1 MNYTGLGRFN
11 RYKTDR
17 PLMDQEREDRLDR
30 GKRSGFEPQDA
41 LTTIRVNSTYLEM
54 VDRWYAQKGMAVWFG
69 LLIML
74 PFFWIVALTIFEIF
88 RKNEVGA
95 WLAGGVII
103 VLFSFIICIGLYG
116 FRLEAFR
123 WTHYPIRL
131 NRRTRQVHLF
141 RQDGTVL
148 TTPWDELFLCIGS
161 SKPPLA
167 GEEIDVRAHVLDV
180 DGETVRQTFTAGFVF
195 LGGTTAT
202 MQLWEFMRRYMEA
215 DDGVKDCHD
224 RLKYCM
230 PVHDRREG
238 MVFGL
243 VRTFASFGA
252 WPPLQLLFSPFF
264 ALTTIGRWI
273 AMFTSKVPQWPADVE
288 AACAIAADDPYRK
301 DWRDNV
307 RLGFWDLWWPLICFV
322 VGAVAVGW
330 GVMWLV
336 EKLAA

>member
-1 MNYTGLGRFN
+1 MHISDWSSDVCSSDLGMNYTGLGRFN

-54 VDRWYAQKGMAVWFG
+54 VDRWYAQKGIAVWLG
-69 LLIML
+69 LLGVI
-74 PFFWIVALTIFEIF
+74 PIAIWIGAMVVGIYH
-88 RKNEVGA
+88 RGEVGG
-95 WLAGGVII
+95 WIFLIFMLLLTVPLLLG
-103 VLFSFIICIGLYG
+103 FLYG

-131 NRRTRQVHLF
+131 NRKTRQVHLF

-215 DDGVKDCHD
+215 D
-224 RLKYCM
+224 
-230 PVHDRREG
+230 
-238 MVFGL
+238 
-243 VRTFASFGA
+243 
-252 WPPLQLLFSPFF
+252 
-264 ALTTIGRWI
+264 
-273 AMFTSKVPQWPADVE
+273 
-288 AACAIAADDPYRK
+288 
-301 DWRDNV
+301 
-307 RLGFWDLWWPLICFV
+307 
-322 VGAVAVGW
+322 
-330 GVMWLV
+330 
-336 EKLAA
+336 

>member
-54 VDRWYAQKGMAVWFG
+54 VDRWYAQKGIAVWLG
-69 LLIML
+69 LL
-74 PFFWIVALTIFEIF
+74 
-88 RKNEVGA
+88 
-95 WLAGGVII
+95 GVIPI
-103 VLFSFIICIGLYG
+103 AIWIMAMVAGIYRRGEIGGWIFMAFMLLLTVPLLLGFLYG

-131 NRRTRQVHLF
+131 NRKTRQVHVF

-148 TTPWDELFLCIGS
+148 TAPWDELFLCIGS

-167 GEEIDVRAHVLDV
+167 GEETDVRAHVLDE
-180 DGETVRQTFTAGFVF
+180 DGQTVRETHT
-195 LGGTTAT
+195 LGYAYLRGQAAT
-202 MQLWEFMRRYMEA
+202 GCQWEFMRRYMEEP
-215 DDGVKDCHD
+215 DFVGVAHEHVE
-224 RLKYCM
+224 LAN

-238 MVFGL
+238 FVFG
-243 VRTFASFGA
+243 VMRSFGIA
-252 WPPLQLLFSPFF
+252 SKFPPLQIVMSPVLTLN
-264 ALTTIGRWI
+264 ALGRWI
-273 AMFTSKVPQWPADVE
+273 AMVTSKIPQWPADVE

-301 DWRDNV
+301 DWRDNA

-322 VGAVAVGW
+322 IGAIAVGW

-336 EKLAA
+336 EKLA